1 MTTSIV
7 TLSELLAARVHL
19 GHRFNKWNPKMVSFI
34 YAERNKIH
42 IIDLVQTAFFLGS
55 ACDYVKILAKQGKQ
69 FLFVGTRQ
77 ELNTILAE
85 EAQRCNS
92 FYINQRWLGGLL
104 TNWVT
109 IKSRVQA
116 LENLEK
122 KEEEGFFKSL
132 PKKESSRLKKELDKL
147 RRYFNGIRQMN
158 TLPDV
163 VIITDQRKDLT
174 AVQECNKLNIPTIC
188 IVDTNCNPDIVDL
201 PIPGNDDAIC
211 SVRLIL
217 GKIVDFIKEGQ
228 KERELSKTS

>member
-1 MTTSIV
+1 MTTSVV

-34 YAERNKIH
+34 YAERNKVH
-42 IIDLVQTAFFLGS
+42 IIDLVQTAFLLGE
-55 ACDYVKILAKQGKQ
+55 ACDYVKLLAKKGKK

-85 EAQRCNS
+85 EAERCNS

-116 LENLEK
+116 LEK
-122 KEEEGFFKSL
+122 KESEGFFNSL
-132 PKKESSRLKKELDKL
+132 PKKESARLKKELDKL
-147 RRYFNGIRQMN
+147 RRYFNGIRKMN

-163 VIITDQRKDLT
+163 VIIIDQRKDLT

-201 PIPGNDDAIC
+201 PIPANDDAIC
-211 SVRLIL
+211 SVKLIL
-217 GKIVDFIKEGQ
+217 GKLVDFIKEGQ
-228 KERELSKTS
+228 IERELSKTS

>member
-7 TLSELLAARVHL
+7 TLSELLEARVHL

-116 LENLEK
+116 LEDLEK

-147 RRYFNGIRQMN
+147 
-158 TLPDV
+158 L
-163 VIITDQRKDLT
+163 IITDQRKDLT

-201 PIPGNDDAIC
+201 PIPANDDAIC
-211 SVRLIL
+211 SVRLIV
-217 GKIVDFIKEGQ
+217 GKLVDFIKEGQ
-228 KERELSKTS
+228 KERELSKNS